1 MKRSAPP
8 DSDEQVPP
16 FLRGDG
22 VANRLAQSLD
32 WAKTPLGPVQG
43 WPSSLKTTVGMLLHS
58 RHPMF
63 LWWGPELIQFY
74 NDAYLPSFG
83 KGKHPAAMG
92 QRGADCWQEIW
103 PIIGPQIDDVMSR
116 GRPSWNEDQ
125 LVPIYRNGHLEEVY
139 WTYGYSPIFDESGAV
154 GGTLVVCTET
164 TNRVLSERRLRTMR
178 ALTEKTAFAVDLKA
192 MLHLAARVFGE
203 APRDLPFAL
212 LFTVNARADQVQL
225 VEAAG
230 ITPEQGMLVL
240 DPALRRELG
249 TTLAQAG
256 SGNQGPFAL
265 ASPLALTLW
274 AEPVTQVF
282 VTPIARA
289 PGQAVSGFIVFG
301 LSPSL
306 PFDDA
311 YRAHLGELAEH
322 LGLAQARID
331 AFRIRAL
338 AESERNNLLL
348 QAPVGTALLT
358 GPQHVFQLAN
368 RLYCQLVG
376 RKESELVGKTYSQAF
391 PELVGTA
398 LPGILDEVYQTG
410 GPFVANEY
418 EVPLDRRGDG
428 TIELCFIKFSL
439 EPLRD
444 VGGEVYGMMAIAV
457 DITDQVRAR
466 QVIEKAHN
474 ERAKLLADLEAASRA
489 KDEFLAMLGHEL
501 RNPLS
506 PIVTALALMKLRA
519 GNQVGREQQ
528 IIERQVDHLIRLVDD
543 LLDVSK
549 ITRGKVILKKESVAL
564 ADVLAKAVEMASF
577 LFEQR
582 SHQLLIDG
590 PGEGMRWEGDPVRL
604 AQVVANLLTNAAR
617 YTSVGGC
624 IRLAALREGDEIVI
638 SVKDNGMGIPAEML
652 PRIFDLFVQGK
663 RSSDRAEGG
672 LGLGL
677 TLVKTLV
684 ALHGGTVQARSE
696 GLGRGSEFIV
706 RLPAGTTDS
715 PSGSELPAVLP
726 PPPPSR
732 HLRRVLV
739 VDDNADAAEL
749 LGEAL
754 VVMGHEVRV
763 ANDPLTALALVEQ
776 FRPAVAVLDI
786 GLPVMDGYELAGR
799 IREKPE
805 AAGCRL
811 IAVTGY
817 GQDHDRARSEEAG
830 FETHLVKPINVEHL
844 IQLIATPTSPP
855 VEAGPPSSGTSAFPA
870 ESGPPR

>member
-1 MKRSAPP
+1 MTSRPPKAP
-8 DSDEQVPP
+8 DEQVPP

-22 VANRLAQSLD
+22 VTNRLAQSID
-32 WAKTPLGPVQG
+32 WAATPIGPVQD

-103 PIIGPQIDDVMSR
+103 PIIAPQIDDVMSR
-116 GRPSWNEDQ
+116 ARPSWNEDQ
-125 LVPIYRNGHLEEVY
+125 LVPIYRNGRLEEVY

-164 TNRVLSERRLRTMR
+164 TTRVLSERRLRTMR

-192 MLHLAARVFGE
+192 MLHLAAQVFGE
-203 APRDLPFAL
+203 APRDIPFAL

-230 ITPEQGMLVL
+230 VTPEQGMQVL

-249 TTLAQAG
+249 ATLSQAG

-265 ASPLALTLW
+265 ASPLQLDPW
-274 AEPVTQVF
+274 PEPVTAVY
-282 VTPIARA
+282 VTPIAHA
-289 PGQAVSGFIVFG
+289 PGQTVSGFIVFG

-311 YRAHLGELAEH
+311 YRAHLSELAEH

-338 AESERNNLLL
+338 VESERNNLLL

-376 RKESELVGKTYSQAF
+376 RAESELVGKTYNHAF

-398 LPGILDEVYQTG
+398 LSGILDRVYQTG
-410 GPFVANEY
+410 EPFVADEY

-428 TIELCFIKFSL
+428 TLEDCFIKFSL

-444 VGGEVYGMMAIAV
+444 VSGEIYGMMAVAV
-457 DITDQVRAR
+457 DITEQVRAR

-474 ERAKLLADLEAASRA
+474 ERTQLLLDLEAASRA

-582 SHQLLIDG
+582 SHQLVIDA
-590 PGEGMRWEGDPVRL
+590 PGEGVRWEGDPVRL

-617 YTSVGGC
+617 YTAVGGC
-624 IRLAALREGDEIVI
+624 IRLSALREADEIVI
-638 SVKDNGMGIPAEML
+638 SVKDNGMGIPPEML

-663 RSSDRAEGG
+663 RSADRAEGG

-706 RLPAGTTDS
+706 RLPVVTAEGLAGTE
-715 PSGSELPAVLP
+715 PPPAVLP

-732 HLRRVLV
+732 HPRRVLV

-754 VVMGHEVRV
+754 VVMGHEVRI
-763 ANDPLTALALVEQ
+763 ANDPLAALTLVEQ

-817 GQDHDRARSEEAG
+817 GQEHDRARSEEAR
-830 FETHLVKPINVEHL
+830 FETHLVKPINVEQL
-844 IQLIATPTSPP
+844 MQLIASSPP
-855 VEAGPPSSGTSAFPA
+855 AAEDPETGGAPVLPP
-870 ESGPPR
+870 ESGAPR